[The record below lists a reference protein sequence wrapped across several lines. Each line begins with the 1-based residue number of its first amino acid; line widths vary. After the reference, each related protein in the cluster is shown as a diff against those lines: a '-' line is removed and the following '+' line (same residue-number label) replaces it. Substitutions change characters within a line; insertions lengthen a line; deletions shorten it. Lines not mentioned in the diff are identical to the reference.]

1 VPVRTCLFCR
11 QAVDKGLLVRFVS
24 SGGALKADLK
34 GILPGRGAYTCRSR
48 GCIEGALKRK
58 GAFSRALK
66 TPLTTPETEGA
77 ERLIKDIG
85 A

>member
-1 VPVRTCLFCR
+1 MPVRTCLFCR
-11 QAVDKGLLVRFVS
+11 QARDKGLLVRFVS
-24 SGGALKADLK
+24 HEGVLTVDLK
-34 GILPGRGAYTCRSR
+34 GALPGRGAYTCRAR
-48 GCIEGALKRK
+48 DCVEGALKRK

-66 TPLTTPETEGA
+66 TQLTMPETEGV

>member
-1 VPVRTCLFCR
+1 MPVRTCLFCR
-11 QAVDKGLLVRFVS
+11 QAIDKSLLVRFVS
-24 SGGALKADLK
+24 CGGALTADLE
-34 GILPGRGAYTCRSR
+34 GREPGRGAYTCRSR
-48 GCIEGALKRK
+48 VCIEGALKRK

-66 TPLTTPETEGA
+66 TQLTMPETEWA